1 MHISE
6 DVIRPRWITSS
17 EICMILPAVR
27 GRNVAISKGW
37 FSLATESESEFLLQ
51 DGESF
56 AEQFK
61 QKLKLSRQLYKQ
73 PFVYT
78 TTWDRQT
85 LLLTVQLAS
94 LTASMIQEIFCQ
106 ESGAESLQLMNI
118 PVLFATYLLQ
128 EEPDIAIM
136 LWMSGRLWKP
146 MLIQT
151 KVLFPGNGITFVNE
165 VPSVNPRFTEDIISD
180 LYPHVNLLLAFNVC
194 DKPFSL

>member
-1 MHISE
+1 MKSLHLNPGNCVPIQGK
-6 DVIRPRWITSS
+6 
-17 EICMILPAVR
+17 ILERKRAYLIIVCLEPEGLLRTV
-27 GRNVAISKGW
+27 
-37 FSLATESESEFLLQ
+37 LEFLLQ

-106 ESGAESLQLMNI
+106 ESDAESLQLMKI
-118 PVLFATYLLQ
+118 PVLFATYLLR

-146 MLIQT
+146 MLIQS
-151 KVLFPGNGITFVNE
+151 KVPIPGNWITFVNE
-165 VPSVNPRFTEDIISD
+165 VPSMNPRFTEDIISD
-180 LYPHVNLLLAFNVC
+180 LYPHVNLLVAFNVC
-194 DKPFSL
+194 DKPFSF